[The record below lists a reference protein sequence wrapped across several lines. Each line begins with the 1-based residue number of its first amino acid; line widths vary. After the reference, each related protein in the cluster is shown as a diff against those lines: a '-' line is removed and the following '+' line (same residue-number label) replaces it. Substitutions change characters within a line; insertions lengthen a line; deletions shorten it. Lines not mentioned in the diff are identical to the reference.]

1 MLIAEDLLLLL
12 TADDSGKLAADGT
25 NMTIALGGALLA
37 ELSLRERVD
46 VAGPGEQV
54 REGRLVVRDPSP
66 TGDGVLDE
74 ALATVGHKEGKTP
87 QSVVAALGRR
97 IRPRLYERLAE
108 AGLVRAEQGRI
119 FGIFPVHRWPA
130 EHADHEMAVQ
140 ADVLTA
146 LRHGVT
152 ADARTRALISLLRA
166 LKAVH
171 KAVAPESLGL
181 SKQELNER
189 AERIAE
195 DDWVG
200 KAVRSAIN
208 SEDAAIYAGGG
219 AARGF

>member
-1 MLIAEDLLLLL
+1 
-12 TADDSGKLAADGT
+12 
-25 NMTIALGGALLA
+25 
-37 ELSLRERVD
+37 
-46 VAGPGEQV
+46 
-54 REGRLVVRDPSP
+54 
-66 TGDGVLDE
+66 VLDE
-74 ALATVGHKEGKTP
+74 ALATLGHKEGKTP
-87 QSVVAALGRR
+87 QSVVAALGKR

-108 AGLVRAEQGRI
+108 GGLVRAEQGRI

-130 EHADHEMAVQ
+130 EHADHEMAVR

-152 ADARTRALISLLRA
+152 ADVRTRALISLLRA

-171 KAVAPESLGL
+171 KAVGSESLGL
-181 SKQELNER
+181 SKRELNER

-219 AARGF
+219 AAHGF